1 MDITKVAKKYNI
13 SLRTLRYYEE
23 LKILEPTR
31 LDNNTRDYNQSQ
43 LDRIELILILKSL
56 NLKLND
62 IKTIL
67 SSNTNK
73 ELKEVLELE
82 LSNVE
87 ESITDLILKRQLLRS
102 LLNTYGSSNITKHN
116 IQEFVNEQ
124 LYFTTKS
131 ERLMKMFTCTENI
144 TLEIGE
150 SLISTATT
158 EDIPSLLTR
167 IKELRNTLSESHGI
181 EMDKVRVKDN
191 IDDLNP
197 FEYQIIQNNE
207 VIIRKN
213 ISSKSIFA
221 QIDDMI
227 TNLKTLI
234 LNSDS

>member
-87 ESITDLILKRQLLRS
+87 ESITDLVLKRQLLRS

-131 ERLMKMFTCTENI
+131 ERLMKMFTSTENI

-213 ISSKSIFA
+213 ISSKSISS

-234 LNSDS
+234 LNSDI